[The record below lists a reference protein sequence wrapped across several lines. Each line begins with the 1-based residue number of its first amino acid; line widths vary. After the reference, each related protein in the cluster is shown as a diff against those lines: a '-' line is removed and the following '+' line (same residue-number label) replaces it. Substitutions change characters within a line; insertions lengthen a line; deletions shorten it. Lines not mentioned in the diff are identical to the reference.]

1 MLSRMPVRLYTPKH
15 APGWREVLWR
25 AALVNV
31 LVLAVTIIVY
41 FEGGLIDG
49 QTGERPGF
57 WDCLY
62 FAIVTVTTV
71 GYGDI
76 VPVGTTSRLTD
87 ALVLTPVRFVVIAT
101 VFGTAYQI
109 AIQRFQE
116 EFRMKQKIAGLK
128 NHIMLCGFGTT
139 GRAILRELLLQ
150 GQNPSQIVV
159 IDTSELALE
168 EAASHGV
175 LAFSGDARRE
185 HTLKELAID
194 RAEHIFVCPGRDDT
208 AVLIVLT
215 ARALNPDA
223 QVVAMCH
230 DSENVKLLERS
241 GAHQIVNPTNAG
253 GTMMANATRRVHLV
267 DTMSDLLTVG
277 GDLCLNERTVGPD
290 EVGKR
295 PNELSEISIVRV
307 YRGEEQFNVGSLP
320 TLEAGDI
327 IVFVSPRP
335 IGHVESA
342 A

>member
-1 MLSRMPVRLYTPKH
+1 MPPVRLYTPKH

-31 LVLAVTIIVY
+31 LILAVTVVVY
-41 FEGGLIDG
+41 LEGGLIDG

-62 FAIVTVTTV
+62 FSIVTVTTV

-87 ALVLTPVRFVVIAT
+87 AFVLTPVRFIVIAT

-116 EFRMKQKIAGLK
+116 EFRMKQTISGLK
-128 NHIMLCGFGTT
+128 HHIMLCGFGTT

-150 GQNPSQIVV
+150 GQDPGQIVV
-159 IDTSELALE
+159 IDPSEQALE
-168 EAASHGV
+168 EAAVHGV
-175 LAFSGDARRE
+175 VAFSGDARRE
-185 HTLKELAID
+185 HTLRTLAID
-194 RAEHIFVCPGRDDT
+194 RADHVFVCPGRDDT

-223 QVVAMCH
+223 QVIAMCH

-267 DTMSDLLTVG
+267 DTMSDLLTVS
-277 GDLCLNERTVGPD
+277 GDLCLNERTAGAD
-290 EVGKR
+290 EVGKQPR
-295 PNELSEISIVRV
+295 EIRDISIVRV
-307 YRGEEQFNVGSLP
+307 YRGEKIFNVGNLP
-320 TLEAGDI
+320 PIEAGDVL
-327 IVFVSPRP
+327 VFVSAKP
-335 IGHVESA
+335 IGDIDSA